1 MGPARQHGRAR
12 TGRNVNAIRRG
23 RNVSRPTT
31 PGLCTDALA
40 SHADACWQ
48 LPRTRTPT
56 ARRADLA
63 RAQPHCQLD
72 SRTDAMQTPY
82 ADAATARAL
91 PPPARALTRWIH
103 TLTRTL
109 AARPPTRTP
118 PARRA
123 DVSQHADTTRTPCR
137 PAPARQHRE
146 LAPSTRER
154 TRQAG
159 SSRAD
164 APGGQLAGGR
174 AGPAARGRTR
184 ESGSAD
190 LVEIESGVVQ
200 PQRCRDAPVLAGVHV
215 GHRRDRE
222 EEGLPGRY
230 VDRDT
235 R

>member
-40 SHADACWQ
+40 SHADACWP

-109 AARPPTRTP
+109 AARPRTRTP

-123 DVSQHADTTRTPCR
+123 DVSPHADTTRAPCR
-137 PAPARQHRE
+137 PGPRTAAPRARPFY
-146 LAPSTRER
+146 A
-154 TRQAG
+154 
-159 SSRAD
+159 RAD
-164 APGGQLAGGR
+164 APGRQLAGGR
-174 AGPAARGRTR
+174 AGPAARGRMR